1 MPFTNSRNS
10 RLKQFIQKPIYILL
24 AVNLLIGVF
33 VYRDYGLS
41 WDEPLFYD
49 YADALGYAYSPH
61 EWFSGHFDL
70 ENSYGPSAE
79 DHKTRGPAY
88 LFLAHNFVY
97 GLEDLGSDRASAW
110 HLVNFIFFQ
119 LGVYFLYRL
128 SARWMKPSAALA
140 ATAFFSYQPLLWGH
154 AFINPKDPP
163 FLVFFL
169 ASVCLGFEMVDEIET
184 GTKIN
189 LWKIVAAAFCLGI
202 ATSIRVLGPLAGLIV
217 LGYAIFVVFARRG
230 LKSAASPTKSAQA
243 DSASLKKY
251 FQPFVIYG
259 VVAIAVMLVTW
270 PYLWEN
276 PIARLFETLK
286 FMSDNPTQLAVL
298 FNGEIFRANDMPR
311 RYLPFMLWSTL
322 TEPTWLLFLLG
333 VLIGFWKFKTNS
345 KEFVSLALT
354 LCWFILLVAYVLIL
368 RPAVYDG
375 LRHFLFILPPVFI
388 FAGFAFEW
396 TFEKLANATTRLTN
410 LEGHTASQ
418 RFSMAKQRFF
428 ASLRMTPVWLRAGL
442 VLLVLLPGI
451 NGIVQLHPYEY
462 AYYNSFVGGTSGVFR
477 QYETEY
483 WLTCYKEAM
492 QELDAT
498 LTQPSNVFVLREAYI
513 AEYYSGSNTIVRD
526 LRNGR
531 NEVKSGDYV
540 LVNTRTNNDRSV
552 FRDAPPVIQIRRG
565 DAVFCEVKR
574 IP

>member
-1 MPFTNSRNS
+1 MKSLFGRI
-10 RLKQFIQKPIYILL
+10 IQKPIYILL

-33 VYRDYGLS
+33 VFRDYGLS

-49 YADALGYAYSPH
+49 YADALGYAYSPR

-88 LFLAHNFVY
+88 LFLARNFAY

-110 HLVNFIFFQ
+110 HLVNFVFFQ

-128 SARWMKPSAALA
+128 SIRWMKSSAALA
-140 ATAFFSYQPLLWGH
+140 TSAFFSYQPLLWGH

-169 ASVCLGFEMVDEIET
+169 GAVCLGFEVVDEIASGEKT
-184 GTKIN
+184 N
-189 LWKIVAAAFCLGI
+189 LWKIIASAFCLGI

-217 LGYAIFVVFARRG
+217 LGYAIFIIFARNG
-230 LKSAASPTKSAQA
+230 LKSATIPTKSTQA
-243 DSASLKKY
+243 DSASPKKH
-251 FQPFVIYG
+251 FRPVVIY
-259 VVAIAVMLVTW
+259 VAVAIAVMLVTW

-276 PIARLFETLK
+276 PIVRLFGTLK

-322 TEPTWLLFLLG
+322 TEPTWILFAVG

-345 KEFVSLALT
+345 KEFASLALT
-354 LCWFILLVAYVLIL
+354 LAWFILLVAYVLIL

-388 FAGFAFEW
+388 FAGFVFEFV
-396 TFEKLANATTRLTN
+396 FEQITIVFEQISIRAT
-410 LEGHTASQ
+410 Q
-418 RFSMAKQRFF
+418 
-428 ASLRMTPVWLRAGL
+428 PVWLRAGL
-442 VLLVLLPGI
+442 VLLILLPGI

-477 QYETEY
+477 KYETEY

-492 QELDAT
+492 QKLDAS
-498 LTQPSNVFVLREAYI
+498 LSQPANVFVLREAYI

-526 LRNGR
+526 LRNEMS
-531 NEVKSGDYV
+531 EVKSGDYV
-540 LVNTRTNNDRSV
+540 LVNTRTNNDRSI

-565 DAVFCEVKR
+565 DAVFCEVKQ

>member
-1 MPFTNSRNS
+1 MKSLFGRI
-10 RLKQFIQKPIYILL
+10 IQKPIYLLL
-24 AVNLLIGVF
+24 AVNVLIGVF
-33 VYRDYGLS
+33 VFRNYGLS

-88 LFLAHNFVY
+88 LFLARNFVY

-110 HLVNFIFFQ
+110 HLVNFVFFQ

-128 SARWMKPSAALA
+128 SIRWMNSSAALV

-169 ASVCLGFEMVDEIET
+169 ASVCLGFELVDEIKA
-184 GTKIN
+184 GAKN
-189 LWKIVAAAFCLGI
+189 SWWKIIAAAFCLGI

-217 LGYAIFVVFARRG
+217 LGYATVIVFARRG

-251 FQPFVIYG
+251 FQPFVIYVG
-259 VVAIAVMLVTW
+259 VAIAMMLLTW

-322 TEPTWLLFLLG
+322 TEPTWFLFGFGL
-333 VLIGFWKFKTNS
+333 VIGFWKHKPVS

-354 LCWFILLVAYVLIL
+354 LSWFVLLVAYVLIL

-388 FAGFAFEW
+388 FAGFVFE
-396 TFEKLANATTRLTN
+396 FVFKRISTRVT
-410 LEGHTASQ
+410 E
-418 RFSMAKQRFF
+418 
-428 ASLRMTPVWLRAGL
+428 PVWLRAGL
-442 VLLVLLPGI
+442 VLLILLPGI

-492 QELDAT
+492 QKLDAS
-498 LTQPSNVFVLREAYI
+498 LSQPANVFVLREAYI

-526 LRNGR
+526 LRDEMS
-531 NEVKSGDYV
+531 EVKSGDYV

>member
-1 MPFTNSRNS
+1 MNSALSVAEALFFMPFTNSRDALLA
-10 RLKQFIQKPIYILL
+10 RIIQKPIYFLL
-24 AVNLLIGVF
+24 AVNLLVGVF
-33 VYRDYGLS
+33 VFHDYGLS

-49 YADALGYAYSPH
+49 YGDALGYAYSPH
-61 EWFSGHFDL
+61 EWFSGHFNL

-88 LFLAHNFVY
+88 LFLARNFVY

-128 SARWMKPSAALA
+128 STRWIKPSAALA

-169 ASVCLGFEMVDEIET
+169 GAVCLGFEMADEVEANEKT
-184 GTKIN
+184 N
-189 LWKIVAAAFCLGI
+189 LWKIFAASFCLGI
-202 ATSIRVLGPLAGLIV
+202 ATSIRVLGPLAGVIA
-217 LGYAIFVVFARRG
+217 LGYAIFVIFARGG
-230 LKSAASPTKSAQA
+230 LKSAAIPTKSAKA
-243 DSASLKKY
+243 DSLPLQN
-251 FQPFVIYG
+251 FFRVITVYIG
-259 VVAIAVMLVTW
+259 VAIVVMLLTW

-276 PIARLFETLK
+276 PIVRLFGTLK

-322 TEPTWLLFLLG
+322 TEPTWFLFAAG
-333 VLIGFWKFKTNS
+333 ILIAFWKYRSTP
-345 KEFVSLALT
+345 KENVALILT
-354 LCWFILLVAYVLIL
+354 LAWFILLVAYVLIL

-388 FAGFAFEW
+388 FAGFVFDFVFEQIS
-396 TFEKLANATTRLTN
+396 
-410 LEGHTASQ
+410 GMVAS
-418 RFSMAKQRFF
+418 SI
-428 ASLRMTPVWLRAGL
+428 WLRAGL
-442 VLLVLLPGI
+442 VLLILFPGI
-451 NGIVQLHPYEY
+451 NGIIKLHPYEY

-477 QYETEY
+477 KYETEY

-492 QELDAT
+492 QKLDAS
-498 LTQPSNVFVLREAYI
+498 LSQPANVFVLREAYI

-526 LRNGR
+526 LRNEMS
-531 NEVKSGDYV
+531 EVKFGDYV
-540 LVNTRTNNDRSV
+540 LVNTRTNDDRSI

-565 DAVFCEVKR
+565 DAVFCEVKQ